1 MIITLIY
8 QDNLHIVS
16 GNNKINSKFAFTLQ
30 MLQFIETPYSNV
42 LSKKKNSKRKRK
54 KMPLKIFWWIIVIK
68 YSKRWKVKDLIN
80 IFPTNTTRVYMRCVC
95 NEYLFLVVQE
105 VTVMLQKLY
114 DLHFAMKLCFAQK
127 RLQLVLPLKIICPK
141 AFPQKYPHPY

>member
-54 KMPLKIFWWIIVIK
+54 KMPLKIFW
-68 YSKRWKVKDLIN
+68 
-80 IFPTNTTRVYMRCVC
+80 
-95 NEYLFLVVQE
+95 
-105 VTVMLQKLY
+105 
-114 DLHFAMKLCFAQK
+114 
-127 RLQLVLPLKIICPK
+127 
-141 AFPQKYPHPY
+141 

>member
-30 MLQFIETPYSNV
+30 MLQFIETPHSNA

-54 KMPLKIFWWIIVIK
+54 KMPLKIFW
-68 YSKRWKVKDLIN
+68 
-80 IFPTNTTRVYMRCVC
+80 
-95 NEYLFLVVQE
+95 
-105 VTVMLQKLY
+105 
-114 DLHFAMKLCFAQK
+114 
-127 RLQLVLPLKIICPK
+127 
-141 AFPQKYPHPY
+141 